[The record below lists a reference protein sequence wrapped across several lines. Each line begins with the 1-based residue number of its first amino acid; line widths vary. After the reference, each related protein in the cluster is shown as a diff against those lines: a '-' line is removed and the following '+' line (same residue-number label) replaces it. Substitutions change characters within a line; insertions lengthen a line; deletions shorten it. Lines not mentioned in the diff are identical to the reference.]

1 VKAHK
6 SALKHGISENDGI
19 YAAQHRVYTAGLDD
33 DNPAREFRLGFD
45 PNGRLQHSPQG
56 VVCDPVSGIPYRRRT
71 SDITYRIHRVT
82 SGSAGFCRLR
92 GVVVELGATARVRA
106 SSAGS
111 AACSAGERS

>member
-1 VKAHK
+1 MMASTRH
-6 SALKHGISENDGI
+6 SIA
-19 YAAQHRVYTAGLDD
+19 YTAGLDD

-82 SGSAGFCRLR
+82 SGSAGVSSIAGCDRRARRRPR
-92 GVVVELGATARVRA
+92 G
-106 SSAGS
+106 
-111 AACSAGERS
+111 